1 MKEMLK
7 ITLSLVAIF
16 VVAGM
21 IMVGVF
27 YVTSPVR
34 FKAEKKEKEE
44 ALKKMAPEADVIT
57 EVGKWSIGRKHY
69 DYHEAKSGRRIV
81 AYIATTAGKGYS
93 SYVEMLVSVDRDIRI
108 KDVEVLHHGETPGL
122 GDQIIEETWFLEQFK
137 GKEFSQLALL
147 KKPTKEN
154 IQAISGATISSRAVT
169 NGVKDAVQMLVERYG
184 GGIKVATHGVKK

>member
-1 MKEMLK
+1 
-7 ITLSLVAIF
+7 
-16 VVAGM
+16 
-21 IMVGVF
+21 
-27 YVTSPVR
+27 
-34 FKAEKKEKEE
+34 
-44 ALKKMAPEADVIT
+44 MAPEADVIT
-57 EVGKWSIGRKHY
+57 EVGKWNIGRKHY

-93 SYVEMLVSVDRDIRI
+93 SYVKMLVSVDRDIRV
-108 KDVEVLHHGETPGL
+108 KGVQVLDHAETPGL
-122 GDQIIEETWFLEQFK
+122 GDQIIEEEWFLEQFK

-169 NGVKDAVQMLVERYG
+169 NGVKDAVQMLIERYG